1 MKEDIFLNI
10 IGKTL
15 SNQRQISEISLQE
28 LSAKTGIDTEKILE
42 IEMGKIPLDLEE
54 FLTITAAIGIDAAKI
69 INEIH

>member
-15 SNQRQISEISLQE
+15 SNQRQISEISLRE
-28 LSAKTGIDTEKILE
+28 LSAKTGIDAEKILE

>member
-28 LSAKTGIDTEKILE
+28 LSAKTGIDAEKILE

-54 FLTITAAIGIDAAKI
+54 FLTFTAAIGIDAAKI
-69 INEIH
+69 IN